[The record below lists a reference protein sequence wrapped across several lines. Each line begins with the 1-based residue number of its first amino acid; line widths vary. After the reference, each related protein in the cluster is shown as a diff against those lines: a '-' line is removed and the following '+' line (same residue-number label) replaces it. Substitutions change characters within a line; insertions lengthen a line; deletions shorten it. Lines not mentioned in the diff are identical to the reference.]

1 MFHPHPCIT
10 LPILYSFRFFSYL
23 FTKLIDDLY
32 FWAGW
37 QNLTY
42 VKHYEGDVEDL
53 GLTFS
58 FDQVFAAKVKTPL
71 LSTYNAKQEQ
81 IWDRRDTVGIF
92 PAIFRIHD
100 PAQFFLFLNQFN
112 LKAASLPS
120 DPPSLGNH
128 PYFFLSMELIFK
140 SLLHIFR
147 GGGERML
154 NENSAWDM
162 WRLRSKLLSF
172 SLRVNVSVARSK
184 KISLMPV

>member
-23 FTKLIDDLY
+23 FTKFIDDLY

-71 LSTYNAKQEQ
+71 LSTYHAKQEQ

-120 DPPSLGNH
+120 DPPPPSLGNH

-147 GGGERML
+147 GGGGREC
-154 NENSAWDM
+154 
-162 WRLRSKLLSF
+162 
-172 SLRVNVSVARSK
+172 
-184 KISLMPV
+184 